1 MIPVSRA
8 PEPPSFRQTV
18 RLPGVSAIREL
29 TGKSP
34 LVRRSGPNRKP
45 IANRPRDIPAKKFPT
60 YWVECLPALMAAY
73 NSTCAYSCFR
83 IHEVTGS
90 RSVDHFAAKSQ
101 RWDKVYRWSNYRLAA
116 SLLNSRKNNF
126 ADVLDPFDIQV
137 GWFQLELGGFQVL
150 PNRNEAA
157 GVQRLIQQTIDRLQ
171 LNDPL
176 FLSRRSSDAET
187 YWNQD
192 CSLAALQKESPFVA
206 FELQRQGQLNAG
218 D

>member
-8 PEPPSFRQTV
+8 AEPPSFRQTV

-34 LVRRSGPNRKP
+34 LISRSGPKRKP
-45 IANRPRDIPAKKFPT
+45 IATRPRDIPAKKFPT
-60 YWVECLPALMAAY
+60 FWVECLPDLMVAY

-101 RWDKVYRWSNYRLAA
+101 RWDKVYRWNNYRLAA
-116 SLLNSRKNNF
+116 SLLNSRKGDF
-126 ADVLDPFDIQV
+126 ADVLDPFDIKV
-137 GWFQLELGGFQVL
+137 GWFQLELVGFQVL

-157 GVQRLIQQTIDRLQ
+157 GVQTSVQQTIDRLQ
-171 LNDPL
+171 LNDPQL
-176 FLSRRSSDAET
+176 RARRLSDAET
-187 YWNQD
+187 YRNQD
-192 CSLAALQKESPFVA
+192 CSLATLQKESPFVA
-206 FELQRQGQLNAG
+206 FELKRQGRLNAG

>member
-1 MIPVSRA
+1 MIPVSAA

-34 LVRRSGPNRKP
+34 LARRPGPKRKP
-45 IANRPRDIPAKKFPT
+45 IASRPRDIPARKFPP
-60 YWVECLPALMAAY
+60 YWVECLPDLMNSY

-116 SLLNSRKNNF
+116 SLLNSRKNDF
-126 ADVLDPFDIQV
+126 ADVLDPFEIQA
-137 GWFQLELGGFQVL
+137 GWFQLELAGFQVL

-157 GVQRLIQQTIDRLQ
+157 GVQTSIQQTIDRLQ
-171 LNDPL
+171 LNDSL
-176 FLSRRSSDAET
+176 LLGRRSSDAET

-206 FELQRQGQLNAG
+206 FELKRQGRLNAG